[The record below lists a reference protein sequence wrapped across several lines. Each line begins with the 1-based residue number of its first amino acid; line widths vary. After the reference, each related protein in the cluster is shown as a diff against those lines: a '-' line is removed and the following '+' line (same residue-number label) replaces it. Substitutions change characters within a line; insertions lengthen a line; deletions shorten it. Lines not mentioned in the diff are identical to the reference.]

1 MKQFILSVLLT
12 IFTLYIPLTT
22 PSASQSLKATAQT
35 QLSLEESPQ
44 YACILTENVYLYASS
59 NERSGL
65 FLLPKTYYVKT
76 LSIGADF
83 TKVQYQTDGNGLRAI
98 TGYCKTSEL
107 TFVDYEPKT
116 PYFHTFFNVT
126 YKIADTDKNYPFLTE
141 IIVECAYYGEYP
153 IGTERYCYVLRED
166 GFGYV
171 PLPDDLPFV
180 ENVEYAERQAQA
192 GVKDDSPQDSE
203 TTQSLPPS
211 QIATIL
217 ILCLLAPI
225 LASLILRANKQPA
238 HLDDD

>member
-12 IFTLYIPLTT
+12 IFTLY
-22 PSASQSLKATAQT
+22 PSFMPSLPERAITATAQT

-153 IGTERYCYVLRED
+153 IVSETYFYVLRED

-171 PLPDDLPFV
+171 PKPSDLTFI
-180 ENVEYAERQAQA
+180 ENTEYTDRQAQ
-192 GVKDDSPQDSE
+192 KDEQHPALEPSE
-203 TTQSLPPS
+203 TQSLPPS

-217 ILCLLAPI
+217 VLCLLAPI
-225 LASLILRANKQPA
+225 LASLILRTNKPTPP
-238 HLDDD
+238 LDED